1 MSWEISILIGR
12 GFDKRPTCL
21 TCGKPYGVQDVT
33 YGGRCLN
40 CVGDDKV
47 KSLLSPEYQDV
58 GTNPKHVG
66 YFHGLQHQDTTGKK
80 AALKRLEYRE
90 FGDDNE
96 DTPTIGQD
104 ATYHKTTFDFGDTV
118 AFTEH
123 GSGKGYSERSVK
135 GLKRGTLERPWG
147 YGEKYHTEGDVGT

>member
-12 GFDKRPTCL
+12 GFDRRSTCL
-21 TCGKPYGVQDVT
+21 TCGKPYGSADVT

-66 YFHGLQHQDTTGKK
+66 YFHGLQHQDKK
-80 AALKRLEYRE
+80 NRQFRE
-90 FGDDNE
+90 FDDDNE

-104 ATYHKTTFDFGDTV
+104 DTYHETTFDFGDTV

-123 GSGKGYSERSVK
+123 GLGKGYSERSVK
-135 GLKRGTLERPWG
+135 GLKRGTLEKSWG
-147 YGEKYHTEGDVGT
+147 Y

>member
-47 KSLLSPEYQDV
+47 KSLLSPQHQDV

-66 YFHGLQHQDTTGKK
+66 YFHGLQHQDKK
-80 AALKRLEYRE
+80 NRQFRE
-90 FGDDNE
+90 FDDDNE

-104 ATYHKTTFDFGDTV
+104 DTYHETTFDFGDTV

-123 GSGKGYSERSVK
+123 GAGEGFTKRSIRR
-135 GLKRGTLERPWG
+135 LRRGTLEKPDWKG
-147 YGEKYHTEGDVGT
+147 DKYHTEGDVGT

>member
-12 GFDKRPTCL
+12 GFDRRSTCL
-21 TCGKPYGVQDVT
+21 TCGKPYGSADVT

-66 YFHGLQHQDTTGKK
+66 YFHGLQHQNKMGH
-80 AALKRLEYRE
+80 RE
-90 FGDDNE
+90 FDDDNE

-135 GLKRGTLERPWG
+135 GLKRGTLEKPWG

>member
-21 TCGKPYGVQDVT
+21 TCGKPYGSTDIN

-66 YFHGLQHQDTTGKK
+66 YFHGLQHQNKMG
-80 AALKRLEYRE
+80 YRE
-90 FGDDNE
+90 FDDDNE
-96 DTPTIGQD
+96 DTTIGQD
-104 ATYHKTTFDFGDTV
+104 AAYHKTIFDIGDTV

-135 GLKRGTLERPWG
+135 GLKRGTLEKPWG